1 MTDISK
7 KAVEVL
13 VCTIVGRSPNN
24 TDHDQTR
31 AARTLLALQ
40 ARVEELESENE
51 KQAEHLLCLGVPK
64 IGPKSGPSGLNDGGF
79 RLIGS
84 DAAVAHFKILYRN
97 KRLQGLDEALN
108 VTIPSTSR
116 GTEGLPH
123 KWAEAIEA
131 LKEQSQ

>member
-13 VCTIVGRSPNN
+13 VSTIVGRSPNN

-64 IGPKSGPSGLNDGGF
+64 IGPKNGPSDLNDGGF

-84 DAAVAHFKILYRN
+84 DAAVAHFKNLYQN
-97 KRLQGLDEALN
+97 KRLQGLRDAADWIDEMRISNRTAAVN
-108 VTIPSTSR
+108 
-116 GTEGLPH
+116 GLRA
-123 KWAEAIEA
+123 KA
-131 LKEQSQ
+131 LKEQAND